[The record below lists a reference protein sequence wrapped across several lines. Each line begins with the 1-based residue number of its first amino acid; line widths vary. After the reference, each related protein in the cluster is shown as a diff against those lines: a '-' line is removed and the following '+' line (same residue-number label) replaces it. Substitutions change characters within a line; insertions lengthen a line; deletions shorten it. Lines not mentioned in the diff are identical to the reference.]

1 MIWDMIVG
9 FFGLILGTYYKIY
22 TTIKGFA
29 TKLSTPF
36 LWVWEKITDF
46 FEEKMPI
53 PRELNRRFLD
63 FNGFMSFLLFCLIL
77 AFTMVSTVLQLRS
90 GWALTDYLTELL
102 YNTTLGSLFDLV
114 QNGLNVTIGSMF
126 AIAFGGLIFSAC
138 YSTLRDAAWYVKVPG
153 FVLYFVMS
161 ANLALLLTGYFNSAG
176 DWLTATV
183 MHVTEQMDQAQ
194 GITWEAFGYFLAA
207 LPLLYALLLLL
218 SITLQEYLECIFLGL
233 LGILALFLFGLLAD
247 WLLGLMGASAQVY
260 AITQQA
266 ALVAAVFGL
275 ELLRDPLLEWVD
287 DF

>member
-1 MIWDMIVG
+1 MLWDFVQG
-9 FFGLILGTYYKIY
+9 FFVLILGTYYKIY

-36 LWVWEKITDF
+36 LWVWEKITEF

-53 PRELNRRFLD
+53 PRELDRKFID

-77 AFTMVSTVLQLRS
+77 AFTAVSTVLQLRS
-90 GWALTDYLTELL
+90 GWTTEAYLTELL
-102 YNTTLGSLFDLV
+102 YNTTLGFFFDV
-114 QNGLNVTIGSMF
+114 GQNGLNVTPGSMV
-126 AIAFGGLIFSAC
+126 AIAVGGLVFSAS
-138 YSTLRDAAWYVKVPG
+138 YSTLREAMWYVKIPG

-161 ANLALLLTGYFNSAG
+161 ANLALLLTGCFNSAG

-183 MHVTEQMDQAQ
+183 MHVTEQLDQAQ
-194 GITWEAFGYFLAA
+194 GLSWEAFGYFLAA
-207 LPLLYALLLLL
+207 IPLLYVLLLLL
-218 SITLQEYLECIFLGL
+218 SITLQEYLECFFLGL